1 MITKNNNKR
10 RTSEKEIL
18 AAELFEAISHPTRIR
33 ILKTLGKE
41 ALGFAKLK
49 SSLGFSSS
57 GNLSHHLNK
66 LGTLV
71 QTNDQGNYELTDQG
85 REALIAIDA
94 FGNLDKDWLINAN
107 VIIMT
112 FLFYSTWLTVGII
125 LGFAGDVL
133 STLLSGLVGSV
144 TFYVIIKRTLHSD
157 FQRKPIWPHKEKT
170 IPGE

>member
-94 FGNLDKDWLINAN
+94 FGSLDKDWLRNAN

-112 FLFYSTWLTVGII
+112 FLFYSTFLTVGII
-125 LGFAGDVL
+125 LVSFFGGNPL
-133 STLLSGLVGSV
+133 YTLVSGLAGAI
-144 TFYVIIKRTLHSD
+144 TLYVVMKRNL
-157 FQRKPIWPHKEKT
+157 QRKPLSLDKSMSYN
-170 IPGE
+170 

>member
-33 ILKTLGKE
+33 ILKILENGE
-41 ALGFAKLK
+41 LGFAKLK

-85 REALIAIDA
+85 RDAIVSIDV
-94 FGNLDKDWLINAN
+94 FGSLDKDWLRNAN
-107 VIIMT
+107 AIIMT

-125 LGFAGDVL
+125 MGFAVDVL
-133 STLLSGLVGSV
+133 STLLGGLAGSV
-144 TFYVIIKRTLHSD
+144 TFYVIIKRKLHPD
-157 FQRKPIWPHKEKT
+157 FQKKPIWPHKEKA
-170 IPGE
+170 IHEE

>member
-18 AAELFEAISHPTRIR
+18 VAELFEAISHPTRIR
-33 ILKTLGKE
+33 ILKTLGNE
-41 ALGFAKLK
+41 VLGFAKLK

-85 REALIAIDA
+85 REALISIDV
-94 FGNLDKDWLINAN
+94 FGSLDKDWLRNAN
-107 VIIMT
+107 AIIMT

-125 LGFAGDVL
+125 IGFAVDVL
-133 STLLSGLVGSV
+133 STLLSGLAGSV
-144 TFYVIIKRTLHSD
+144 VVYVIIKRKLHPD
-157 FQRKPIWPHKEKT
+157 FQKKPIWPYKEKT
-170 IPGE
+170 IHGE